1 MATPNALAASTEQP
15 SLPGARSIYSGATT
29 VSRKRTITPT
39 PSATVTATATATAT
53 ATTVA
58 TPSVASAPAVT
69 GPVKLSARI
78 VAANLK
84 HLKPAFAS
92 SENTHD
98 AMAAV
103 VYAATLSENVFAK
116 LQASNLIDGHASN
129 LAAITEV
136 VANVMPTWGAR
147 TDLFDLNAD
156 SELIANLL
164 TTLDTQATLISRK
177 ALKPWNASIS
187 PETFGAT
194 QIIVRSAA
202 LSAIS
207 ELAVAKKVSQDEVQ
221 LIVQTID
228 ELSSS
233 AVRAQFDL
241 PPSIP
246 GEQLNT
252 QTAVYLQATASA
264 ASDLLKGILSRET
277 NVSVAVDELRTVF
290 RYMLSVALY
299 GNEKELTS
307 TSLAAPIYVG
317 EAPKASV
324 PDQPKAPKAPKAQT
338 KQKTKVNS
346 EVNSEVSSIPVLQPT
361 DVPTTA
367 SLVAGVV
374 MEATEVPEIVP
385 EAAPKTSANPPTATA
400 ATVHRRR
407 II

>member
-15 SLPGARSIYSGATT
+15 SLPGARSIYSGGTAA
-29 VSRKRTITPT
+29 SRKRTITPT
-39 PSATVTATATATAT
+39 PSATVTATPTTTT
-53 ATTVA
+53 ATTTTPTTVA
-58 TPSVASAPAVT
+58 AHSVESAPTV
-69 GPVKLSARI
+69 PVKLSARI

-103 VYAATLSENVFAK
+103 VYAATLSEDVFAK

-136 VANVMPTWGAR
+136 VANVVPTWGAR
-147 TDLFDLNAD
+147 TDFNLSAD
-156 SELIANLL
+156 SELIVNLL
-164 TTLDTQATLISRK
+164 VTLDTQATLISRK
-177 ALKPWNASIS
+177 ALKPWSASIS

-233 AVRAQFDL
+233 AVRAQFGL

-246 GEQLNT
+246 GKQLNN

-277 NVSVAVDELRTVF
+277 NVSVAVNELRTVF
-290 RYMLSVALY
+290 RYMFSVALY

-317 EAPKASV
+317 ETPKTSV
-324 PDQPKAPKAPKAQT
+324 PDQPKAPKAQT
-338 KQKTKVNS
+338 KQKT
-346 EVNSEVSSIPVLQPT
+346 EVNSIPVLQPA
-361 DVPTTA
+361 DAPTA
-367 SLVAGVV
+367 APLVAGVELTS
-374 MEATEVPEIVP
+374 EATEVPEIVP

-400 ATVHRRR
+400 ATVRRRR

>member
-39 PSATVTATATATAT
+39 PSATVTTTPT
-53 ATTVA
+53 TTVA
-58 TPSVASAPAVT
+58 TPSVESAPTVPA
-69 GPVKLSARI
+69 KLSARI

-92 SENTHD
+92 SENAHD

-129 LAAITEV
+129 LTAITEV
-136 VANVMPTWGAR
+136 VANVMPTWSAR
-147 TDLFDLNAD
+147 TDFDFSAD
-156 SELIANLL
+156 SELIVNLL
-164 TTLDTQATLISRK
+164 MTLDTQATLISRK
-177 ALKPWNASIS
+177 ALKPWNTSIS

-246 GEQLNT
+246 GEQLNS

-277 NVSVAVDELRTVF
+277 NVSVAVNELRTVF
-290 RYMLSVALY
+290 RYMFSVALY

-307 TSLAAPIYVG
+307 TLLAAPIYVG

-324 PDQPKAPKAPKAQT
+324 P
-338 KQKTKVNS
+338 V
-346 EVNSEVSSIPVLQPT
+346 SIPVLQPA
-361 DVPTTA
+361 DAPTA
-367 SLVAGVV
+367 APLVAGVA
-374 MEATEVPEIVP
+374 MEATGEATEATLTEPVRTPTGSVNEV
-385 EAAPKTSANPPTATA
+385 APKTSANPPTPTTA
-400 ATVHRRR
+400 ITVRRRR

>member
-39 PSATVTATATATAT
+39 PSATVTTTPT
-53 ATTVA
+53 TTVA
-58 TPSVASAPAVT
+58 TPSVESAPTVPA
-69 GPVKLSARI
+69 KLSARI

-92 SENTHD
+92 SENAYD

-129 LAAITEV
+129 LTAITEV
-136 VANVMPTWGAR
+136 VANVMPTWSAR
-147 TDLFDLNAD
+147 TDFDFSAD
-156 SELIANLL
+156 SELIVNLL
-164 TTLDTQATLISRK
+164 MTLDTQATLISRK
-177 ALKPWNASIS
+177 ALKPWNSSIS

-246 GEQLNT
+246 GEQLNS

-277 NVSVAVDELRTVF
+277 NVSVAVNELRTVF
-290 RYMLSVALY
+290 RYMFSVALY

-324 PDQPKAPKAPKAQT
+324 P
-338 KQKTKVNS
+338 V
-346 EVNSEVSSIPVLQPT
+346 SIPVLQPA
-361 DVPTTA
+361 DAPTA
-367 SLVAGVV
+367 APLVAGVA
-374 MEATEVPEIVP
+374 MEATGEATEATLTEPVRTPTGSVNEV
-385 EAAPKTSANPPTATA
+385 APKTSANPPTPTTA
-400 ATVHRRR
+400 ITVRRRR

>member
-39 PSATVTATATATAT
+39 PSAAVTATP
-53 ATTVA
+53 TTIVA
-58 TPSVASAPAVT
+58 SVASPVESAPTV
-69 GPVKLSARI
+69 PVKLSARI

-92 SENTHD
+92 SENAHD

-147 TDLFDLNAD
+147 TDFNLNAD
-156 SELIANLL
+156 SELIVNLL
-164 TTLDTQATLISRK
+164 MTLDTQATLISRK
-177 ALKPWNASIS
+177 ALKPWSASIS

-241 PPSIP
+241 PPLIS
-246 GEQLNT
+246 GEQLNS

-277 NVSVAVDELRTVF
+277 NVSVAVNELRTVF
-290 RYMLSVALY
+290 RYMFSVALY

-317 EAPKASV
+317 EAPKVSV
-324 PDQPKAPKAPKAQT
+324 P
-338 KQKTKVNS
+338 
-346 EVNSEVSSIPVLQPT
+346 VSMPVLQPA
-361 DVPTTA
+361 DAPTA
-367 SLVAGVV
+367 APLVAGVT
-374 MEATEVPEIVP
+374 MEATGEATEATLTEPVRTSTGSVNEV
-385 EAAPKTSANPPTATA
+385 APKTSANPPTPTPTTA
-400 ATVHRRR
+400 VRRRR

>member
-39 PSATVTATATATAT
+39 PSATVTTTPT
-53 ATTVA
+53 TTVA
-58 TPSVASAPAVT
+58 TPSVESAPTVPA
-69 GPVKLSARI
+69 KLSARI

-92 SENTHD
+92 SENAHD

-129 LAAITEV
+129 LTAITEV
-136 VANVMPTWGAR
+136 VANVMPTWSAR
-147 TDLFDLNAD
+147 TDFDFSAD
-156 SELIANLL
+156 SELIVNLL
-164 TTLDTQATLISRK
+164 MTLDAQAILISRK
-177 ALKPWNASIS
+177 ALKPWNSSIS

-246 GEQLNT
+246 GEQLNS

-277 NVSVAVDELRTVF
+277 NVSVAVNELRTVF
-290 RYMLSVALY
+290 RYMFSVALY

-324 PDQPKAPKAPKAQT
+324 P
-338 KQKTKVNS
+338 V
-346 EVNSEVSSIPVLQPT
+346 SIPVLQPA
-361 DVPTTA
+361 DAPTA
-367 SLVAGVV
+367 APLVAGVA
-374 MEATEVPEIVP
+374 MEATGEATEAALTEPVRTPTGSVNEV
-385 EAAPKTSANPPTATA
+385 APKTSANPPTPTTA
-400 ATVHRRR
+400 ITVRRRR

>member
-1 MATPNALAASTEQP
+1 MATPNALAAATEQP

-39 PSATVTATATATAT
+39 PSATVTTTPT
-53 ATTVA
+53 TTVA
-58 TPSVASAPAVT
+58 TPSVESAPTVPA
-69 GPVKLSARI
+69 KLSARI

-92 SENTHD
+92 SENAHD

-129 LAAITEV
+129 LTAITEV
-136 VANVMPTWGAR
+136 VANVMPTWSAR
-147 TDLFDLNAD
+147 TDFDFSAD
-156 SELIANLL
+156 SELIVNLL
-164 TTLDTQATLISRK
+164 MTLDTQATLISRK
-177 ALKPWNASIS
+177 ALKPWNTSIS

-246 GEQLNT
+246 GEQLNS
-252 QTAVYLQATASA
+252 QTAVYLQAAASA

-277 NVSVAVDELRTVF
+277 NVSVAVNELRTVF
-290 RYMLSVALY
+290 RYMFSVALY

-324 PDQPKAPKAPKAQT
+324 P
-338 KQKTKVNS
+338 V
-346 EVNSEVSSIPVLQPT
+346 SIPVLQPA
-361 DVPTTA
+361 DAPTA
-367 SLVAGVV
+367 APLVAGVA
-374 MEATEVPEIVP
+374 MEATGEATEATLTEPVRTPTGSVNEV
-385 EAAPKTSANPPTATA
+385 APKTSANPPTPTTA
-400 ATVHRRR
+400 ITVRRRR

>member
-39 PSATVTATATATAT
+39 PSATVTTTPT
-53 ATTVA
+53 TTVA
-58 TPSVASAPAVT
+58 TPSVESAPTVPA
-69 GPVKLSARI
+69 KLSARI

-92 SENTHD
+92 SENAYD

-129 LAAITEV
+129 LTAITEV
-136 VANVMPTWGAR
+136 VANVMPTWSAR
-147 TDLFDLNAD
+147 TDFDFSAD
-156 SELIANLL
+156 SELIVNLL
-164 TTLDTQATLISRK
+164 MTLDTQATLISRK
-177 ALKPWNASIS
+177 ALKPWNSSIS

-246 GEQLNT
+246 GEQLNS

-290 RYMLSVALY
+290 RYMFSVALY

-324 PDQPKAPKAPKAQT
+324 P
-338 KQKTKVNS
+338 V
-346 EVNSEVSSIPVLQPT
+346 SIPVLQPA
-361 DVPTTA
+361 DAPTA
-367 SLVAGVV
+367 APLVAGVA
-374 MEATEVPEIVP
+374 MEATGEATEATLTEPVRTPTGSVNEV
-385 EAAPKTSANPPTATA
+385 APKTSANPPTPTTA
-400 ATVHRRR
+400 ITVRRRR

>member
-39 PSATVTATATATAT
+39 PSATVTTTPT
-53 ATTVA
+53 TTVA
-58 TPSVASAPAVT
+58 TPSVESAPTVPA
-69 GPVKLSARI
+69 KLSARI

-116 LQASNLIDGHASN
+116 LQASNLIDGHISN
-129 LAAITEV
+129 LTAITEV
-136 VANVMPTWGAR
+136 VANVMPTWSAR
-147 TDLFDLNAD
+147 TDFDFSAD
-156 SELIANLL
+156 SELIVNLL
-164 TTLDTQATLISRK
+164 MTLDTQATLISRK

-187 PETFGAT
+187 PETVGAT

-241 PPSIP
+241 PPSISGIS
-246 GEQLNT
+246 GEQLNS

-277 NVSVAVDELRTVF
+277 NVSVAVNELRTVF
-290 RYMLSVALY
+290 RYMFSVALY

-324 PDQPKAPKAPKAQT
+324 P
-338 KQKTKVNS
+338 V
-346 EVNSEVSSIPVLQPT
+346 SIPVLQPA
-361 DVPTTA
+361 DAPTA
-367 SLVAGVV
+367 APLVAGVA
-374 MEATEVPEIVP
+374 MEATGEATEATLTEPVRTPTGSVNEV
-385 EAAPKTSANPPTATA
+385 APKTSANPPTPTTA
-400 ATVHRRR
+400 ITVRRRR

>member
-39 PSATVTATATATAT
+39 PSATVTTTPT
-53 ATTVA
+53 TTVA
-58 TPSVASAPAVT
+58 TPSVESAPTVPA
-69 GPVKLSARI
+69 KLSARI

-92 SENTHD
+92 SENAHD

-129 LAAITEV
+129 LTAITEV
-136 VANVMPTWGAR
+136 VANVMPTWSAR
-147 TDLFDLNAD
+147 TDFDFSAD
-156 SELIANLL
+156 SELIVNLL
-164 TTLDTQATLISRK
+164 MTLDTQATLISRK

-246 GEQLNT
+246 GEQLNS

-277 NVSVAVDELRTVF
+277 NVSVAVNELRTVF
-290 RYMLSVALY
+290 RYMFSVALY

-324 PDQPKAPKAPKAQT
+324 P
-338 KQKTKVNS
+338 V
-346 EVNSEVSSIPVLQPT
+346 SIPVLQPA
-361 DVPTTA
+361 DAPTA
-367 SLVAGVV
+367 APLVAGVA
-374 MEATEVPEIVP
+374 MEATGEATEATLTEPVRTPTGSVNEV
-385 EAAPKTSANPPTATA
+385 APKTSANPPTPTTA
-400 ATVHRRR
+400 ITVRRRR

>member
-39 PSATVTATATATAT
+39 PSATVT
-53 ATTVA
+53 TTPTTTTTTA
-58 TPSVASAPAVT
+58 TPSVESAPTVPA
-69 GPVKLSARI
+69 KLSARI

-92 SENTHD
+92 SENAHD

-116 LQASNLIDGHASN
+116 LQASNLMDGHASN
-129 LAAITEV
+129 LTAITEV
-136 VANVMPTWGAR
+136 VANVMPTWSAR
-147 TDLFDLNAD
+147 TDFDFSAD
-156 SELIANLL
+156 SELIVNLL
-164 TTLDTQATLISRK
+164 MTLDTQATLISRK
-177 ALKPWNASIS
+177 ALKPWNTSIS

-246 GEQLNT
+246 GEQLNS

-277 NVSVAVDELRTVF
+277 NVSVAVNELRTVF
-290 RYMLSVALY
+290 RYMFSVALY

-324 PDQPKAPKAPKAQT
+324 P
-338 KQKTKVNS
+338 V
-346 EVNSEVSSIPVLQPT
+346 SIPVLQPV
-361 DVPTTA
+361 DAPTA
-367 SLVAGVV
+367 APLVAGVDTG
-374 MEATEVPEIVP
+374 MEATGEATEATLTEPVRTPTGSVNEV
-385 EAAPKTSANPPTATA
+385 APKTSANPPTPTTATE
-400 ATVHRRR
+400 TLVRRRR

>member
-39 PSATVTATATATAT
+39 PSATVTTTPT
-53 ATTVA
+53 TTVA
-58 TPSVASAPAVT
+58 TPSVESAPTVPA
-69 GPVKLSARI
+69 KLSARI

-92 SENTHD
+92 SENAHD

-136 VANVMPTWGAR
+136 VANVMPTWSAR
-147 TDLFDLNAD
+147 TDFDFSAD
-156 SELIANLL
+156 SELIVNLL
-164 TTLDTQATLISRK
+164 MTLDTQATLISRK
-177 ALKPWNASIS
+177 ALKPWNVSIS

-233 AVRAQFDL
+233 VVRAQFDL

-246 GEQLNT
+246 GEQLNS

-277 NVSVAVDELRTVF
+277 NVSVAVNELRTVF
-290 RYMLSVALY
+290 RYMFSVALY

-324 PDQPKAPKAPKAQT
+324 P
-338 KQKTKVNS
+338 V
-346 EVNSEVSSIPVLQPT
+346 SIPVLQPA
-361 DVPTTA
+361 DAPTA
-367 SLVAGVV
+367 APLVAGVA
-374 MEATEVPEIVP
+374 MEATGEATEATLTEPVRTPTGSVNEV
-385 EAAPKTSANPPTATA
+385 APKTSANPPTPTTA
-400 ATVHRRR
+400 ITVRRRR

>member
-39 PSATVTATATATAT
+39 PSATVTTTPT
-53 ATTVA
+53 TTVA
-58 TPSVASAPAVT
+58 TPSVESAPTVPA
-69 GPVKLSARI
+69 KLSARI

-129 LAAITEV
+129 LTAITEV
-136 VANVMPTWGAR
+136 VANVMPTWSAR
-147 TDLFDLNAD
+147 TDFDFSAD
-156 SELIANLL
+156 SELIVNLL
-164 TTLDTQATLISRK
+164 MTLDTQATLISRK

-187 PETFGAT
+187 PETVGAT

-241 PPSIP
+241 PPSIL
-246 GEQLNT
+246 GEQLNS

-277 NVSVAVDELRTVF
+277 NVSVAVNELRTVF
-290 RYMLSVALY
+290 RYMFSVALY

-324 PDQPKAPKAPKAQT
+324 P
-338 KQKTKVNS
+338 V
-346 EVNSEVSSIPVLQPT
+346 SIPVLQPV
-361 DVPTTA
+361 DAPTA
-367 SLVAGVV
+367 APLVAGVA
-374 MEATEVPEIVP
+374 MEATGEATEATLTEPVRTPTGSVNEV
-385 EAAPKTSANPPTATA
+385 APKTSANPPTPTTA
-400 ATVHRRR
+400 ITVRRRR

>member
-39 PSATVTATATATAT
+39 PPATVTTTPT
-53 ATTVA
+53 TTVA
-58 TPSVASAPAVT
+58 TPSVESAPTVPA
-69 GPVKLSARI
+69 KLSARI

-92 SENTHD
+92 SENAHD

-129 LAAITEV
+129 LTAITEV
-136 VANVMPTWGAR
+136 VANVMPTWSAR
-147 TDLFDLNAD
+147 TDFDFSAD
-156 SELIANLL
+156 SELIVNLL
-164 TTLDTQATLISRK
+164 MTLDTQATLISRK
-177 ALKPWNASIS
+177 ALKPWNTSIS

-241 PPSIP
+241 PPSIL
-246 GEQLNT
+246 GEQLNS
-252 QTAVYLQATASA
+252 QTAIYLQATASA

-277 NVSVAVDELRTVF
+277 NVSVAVNELRTVF
-290 RYMLSVALY
+290 RYMFSVALY

-324 PDQPKAPKAPKAQT
+324 P
-338 KQKTKVNS
+338 V
-346 EVNSEVSSIPVLQPT
+346 SIPVLQPA
-361 DVPTTA
+361 DAPTA
-367 SLVAGVV
+367 APLVAGVA
-374 MEATEVPEIVP
+374 MEATGEATEATLTEPVRTPTGSVNEV
-385 EAAPKTSANPPTATA
+385 APKTSANPPTPTTA
-400 ATVHRRR
+400 ITVRRRR

>member
-39 PSATVTATATATAT
+39 PSATVTTTPT
-53 ATTVA
+53 TTVA
-58 TPSVASAPAVT
+58 TPSVESAPTVPA
-69 GPVKLSARI
+69 KLSARI

-92 SENTHD
+92 SENAHD

-129 LAAITEV
+129 LTAITEV
-136 VANVMPTWGAR
+136 VANVMPTWSAR
-147 TDLFDLNAD
+147 TDFDFSAD
-156 SELIANLL
+156 SELIVNLL
-164 TTLDTQATLISRK
+164 MTLDTQATLISRK
-177 ALKPWNASIS
+177 ALKPWNTSIS

-246 GEQLNT
+246 GEQLNS

-277 NVSVAVDELRTVF
+277 NVSVAVNELRTVF
-290 RYMLSVALY
+290 RYMFSVALY

-324 PDQPKAPKAPKAQT
+324 P
-338 KQKTKVNS
+338 V
-346 EVNSEVSSIPVLQPT
+346 SIPVLQPA
-361 DVPTTA
+361 DAPTA
-367 SLVAGVV
+367 APLVAGVA
-374 MEATEVPEIVP
+374 MEATGEATEATLTEPVRTPTGSVNEV
-385 EAAPKTSANPPTATA
+385 APKTSANPPTPTTA
-400 ATVHRRR
+400 ITVRRRR

>member
-39 PSATVTATATATAT
+39 PSATVTTTPT
-53 ATTVA
+53 TTVA
-58 TPSVASAPAVT
+58 TPSVESAPTVPA
-69 GPVKLSARI
+69 KLSARI

-92 SENTHD
+92 SENAHD

-136 VANVMPTWGAR
+136 VANVMPTWSAR
-147 TDLFDLNAD
+147 TDFDFSAD
-156 SELIANLL
+156 SELIVNLL
-164 TTLDTQATLISRK
+164 MTLDTQATLISRK
-177 ALKPWNASIS
+177 ALKPWNTSIS

-228 ELSSS
+228 ELASS

-246 GEQLNT
+246 GEQLNS

-277 NVSVAVDELRTVF
+277 NVSVAVNELRTVF
-290 RYMLSVALY
+290 RYMFSVALY

-324 PDQPKAPKAPKAQT
+324 P
-338 KQKTKVNS
+338 
-346 EVNSEVSSIPVLQPT
+346 VSVPVSIPVLQPA
-361 DVPTTA
+361 DAPTA
-367 SLVAGVV
+367 APLVAGVA
-374 MEATEVPEIVP
+374 MEATGEATEATLTEPVRTPTGSVNEV
-385 EAAPKTSANPPTATA
+385 APKTSANPPTPTTA
-400 ATVHRRR
+400 ITVRRRR

>member
-39 PSATVTATATATAT
+39 PSATVTTTPT
-53 ATTVA
+53 TTVA
-58 TPSVASAPAVT
+58 TPSVESAPTVPA
-69 GPVKLSARI
+69 KLSARI

-92 SENTHD
+92 SENAHD

-129 LAAITEV
+129 LTAITEV
-136 VANVMPTWGAR
+136 VANMMPTWSAR
-147 TDLFDLNAD
+147 TDFDFSAD
-156 SELIANLL
+156 SELIVNLL
-164 TTLDTQATLISRK
+164 MTLDTQATLISRK

-233 AVRAQFDL
+233 VVRAQFDL

-246 GEQLNT
+246 GEQLNS

-277 NVSVAVDELRTVF
+277 NVSVAVNELRTVF
-290 RYMLSVALY
+290 RYMFSVALY

-324 PDQPKAPKAPKAQT
+324 P
-338 KQKTKVNS
+338 V
-346 EVNSEVSSIPVLQPT
+346 SIPVLQPA
-361 DVPTTA
+361 DAPTA
-367 SLVAGVV
+367 APLVAGVA
-374 MEATEVPEIVP
+374 MEATGEATEATLTEPVRTPTGSVNEV
-385 EAAPKTSANPPTATA
+385 APKTSANPPTPTTA
-400 ATVHRRR
+400 ITVRRRR

>member
-39 PSATVTATATATAT
+39 PSATVTTTPT
-53 ATTVA
+53 TTVA
-58 TPSVASAPAVT
+58 TPSVESAPTVPA
-69 GPVKLSARI
+69 KLSARI
-78 VAANLK
+78 MAANLK

-129 LAAITEV
+129 LTAITEV
-136 VANVMPTWGAR
+136 VANVMPTWSAR
-147 TDLFDLNAD
+147 TDFDFSAD
-156 SELIANLL
+156 SELIVNLL
-164 TTLDTQATLISRK
+164 MTLDTQATLISRK

-221 LIVQTID
+221 LIVQAID

-241 PPSIP
+241 PPSIL
-246 GEQLNT
+246 GEQLNS

-277 NVSVAVDELRTVF
+277 NVSVAVNELRTIF
-290 RYMLSVALY
+290 HYMFSVALY

-324 PDQPKAPKAPKAQT
+324 P
-338 KQKTKVNS
+338 V
-346 EVNSEVSSIPVLQPT
+346 SIPVLQPA
-361 DVPTTA
+361 DAPTEA
-367 SLVAGVV
+367 PLVAGVA
-374 MEATEVPEIVP
+374 MEATGEATEATLTEPVRTLTGSVNEV
-385 EAAPKTSANPPTATA
+385 APKTSANPPTPTTA
-400 ATVHRRR
+400 ITVRRRR

>member
-39 PSATVTATATATAT
+39 PSATVTTTPT
-53 ATTVA
+53 TTVA
-58 TPSVASAPAVT
+58 TPSVESAPTVPA
-69 GPVKLSARI
+69 KLSARI

-92 SENTHD
+92 SENAHD

-136 VANVMPTWGAR
+136 VANVMPTWSAR
-147 TDLFDLNAD
+147 TDFDFSAD
-156 SELIANLL
+156 SELIVNLL
-164 TTLDTQATLISRK
+164 MTLDTQATLISRK
-177 ALKPWNASIS
+177 ALKPWNTSIS

-246 GEQLNT
+246 GEQLNS

-277 NVSVAVDELRTVF
+277 NVSVAVNELRTVF
-290 RYMLSVALY
+290 RYMFSVALY

-324 PDQPKAPKAPKAQT
+324 P
-338 KQKTKVNS
+338 V
-346 EVNSEVSSIPVLQPT
+346 SIPVLQPASIAT
-361 DVPTTA
+361 PTA
-367 SLVAGVV
+367 APLVAGVA
-374 MEATEVPEIVP
+374 MEATGEATEATLTEPVRTPTGSVNEV
-385 EAAPKTSANPPTATA
+385 APKTSANPPTPTTA
-400 ATVHRRR
+400 ITVRRRR

>member
-39 PSATVTATATATAT
+39 PSATVTTTPT
-53 ATTVA
+53 TTVA
-58 TPSVASAPAVT
+58 TPSVESAPTVPA
-69 GPVKLSARI
+69 KLSARI

-92 SENTHD
+92 SENAHD

-116 LQASNLIDGHASN
+116 LQASNLIDGHISN
-129 LAAITEV
+129 LTAITEV
-136 VANVMPTWGAR
+136 VANVMPTWSAR
-147 TDLFDLNAD
+147 TDFDFSAD
-156 SELIANLL
+156 SELIVNLL
-164 TTLDTQATLISRK
+164 MTLDTQATLISRK

-187 PETFGAT
+187 PETLGAT

-246 GEQLNT
+246 GEQLNS

-277 NVSVAVDELRTVF
+277 NVSVAVNELRTVF
-290 RYMLSVALY
+290 RYMFSVALY

-324 PDQPKAPKAPKAQT
+324 P
-338 KQKTKVNS
+338 V
-346 EVNSEVSSIPVLQPT
+346 SIPVLQPA
-361 DVPTTA
+361 DAPTA
-367 SLVAGVV
+367 APLVAGVA
-374 MEATEVPEIVP
+374 MEATGEATGEATEATLTEPVRTPAGSVNEV
-385 EAAPKTSANPPTATA
+385 APKTSANPPTPTTA
-400 ATVHRRR
+400 ITVRRRR

>member
-39 PSATVTATATATAT
+39 PSATVT
-53 ATTVA
+53 TTPTTTTTTA
-58 TPSVASAPAVT
+58 TPSVESAPTVPA
-69 GPVKLSARI
+69 KLSARI

-92 SENTHD
+92 SENAHD

-136 VANVMPTWGAR
+136 VANVMPTWSAR
-147 TDLFDLNAD
+147 TDFDFSAD
-156 SELIANLL
+156 SELIVNLL
-164 TTLDTQATLISRK
+164 MTLDTQATSISRK

-233 AVRAQFDL
+233 VVRAQFDL

-246 GEQLNT
+246 GEQLNS

-277 NVSVAVDELRTVF
+277 NVSVAVNELRTVF
-290 RYMLSVALY
+290 RYMFSVALY

-324 PDQPKAPKAPKAQT
+324 P
-338 KQKTKVNS
+338 V
-346 EVNSEVSSIPVLQPT
+346 SIPVLQPASIAT
-361 DVPTTA
+361 PTA
-367 SLVAGVV
+367 APLVAGVA
-374 MEATEVPEIVP
+374 MEATGEATEATLTEPVRTPTGSVNEV
-385 EAAPKTSANPPTATA
+385 APKTSANPPTPTTA
-400 ATVHRRR
+400 ITVRRRR

>member
-39 PSATVTATATATAT
+39 PSATVTTTPT
-53 ATTVA
+53 TTVA
-58 TPSVASAPAVT
+58 TPSVESAPTVPA
-69 GPVKLSARI
+69 KLSARI
-78 VAANLK
+78 MAANLK

-92 SENTHD
+92 SENAHD

-129 LAAITEV
+129 LTAITEV
-136 VANVMPTWGAR
+136 VANVMPTWSAR
-147 TDLFDLNAD
+147 TDFDFSAD
-156 SELIANLL
+156 SELIVNLL
-164 TTLDTQATLISRK
+164 MTLDTQATLISRK

-246 GEQLNT
+246 GEQLNS
-252 QTAVYLQATASA
+252 QTTVYLQATASA

-277 NVSVAVDELRTVF
+277 NVSVAVNELRTVF
-290 RYMLSVALY
+290 RYMFSVALY

-324 PDQPKAPKAPKAQT
+324 P
-338 KQKTKVNS
+338 V
-346 EVNSEVSSIPVLQPT
+346 SIPVLQPA
-361 DVPTTA
+361 DAPTA
-367 SLVAGVV
+367 APLVAGVA
-374 MEATEVPEIVP
+374 MEATGEATEATLTEPVRTPTGSVNEV
-385 EAAPKTSANPPTATA
+385 APKTSANPPTPTTA
-400 ATVHRRR
+400 ITVRRRR

>member
-39 PSATVTATATATAT
+39 PSATVTTTPT
-53 ATTVA
+53 TTVA
-58 TPSVASAPAVT
+58 TPSVESAPTVPA
-69 GPVKLSARI
+69 KLSARI

-92 SENTHD
+92 SENAHD

-116 LQASNLIDGHASN
+116 LQASNLIDGHISN
-129 LAAITEV
+129 LTAITEV
-136 VANVMPTWGAR
+136 VANVMPTWSAR
-147 TDLFDLNAD
+147 TDFDFSAD
-156 SELIANLL
+156 SELIVNLL
-164 TTLDTQATLISRK
+164 MTLDTQATLISRK

-187 PETFGAT
+187 PETLGAT

-246 GEQLNT
+246 GEQLNS

-277 NVSVAVDELRTVF
+277 NVSVAVNELRTVF
-290 RYMLSVALY
+290 RYMFSVALY

-324 PDQPKAPKAPKAQT
+324 P
-338 KQKTKVNS
+338 V
-346 EVNSEVSSIPVLQPT
+346 SIPVLQPA
-361 DVPTTA
+361 DAPTA
-367 SLVAGVV
+367 APLVAGVA
-374 MEATEVPEIVP
+374 MEATGEATEATLTEPVRTPTGSVNEV
-385 EAAPKTSANPPTATA
+385 APKTSANPPTPTTA
-400 ATVHRRR
+400 ITVRRRR

>member
-39 PSATVTATATATAT
+39 PSATVTTTPT
-53 ATTVA
+53 TTVA
-58 TPSVASAPAVT
+58 TPSVESAPTVPA
-69 GPVKLSARI
+69 KLSARI
-78 VAANLK
+78 MATNLK

-92 SENTHD
+92 SENAHD

-129 LAAITEV
+129 LTAITEV
-136 VANVMPTWGAR
+136 VANVMPTWSAR
-147 TDLFDLNAD
+147 TDFDFSAD
-156 SELIANLL
+156 SELIVNLL
-164 TTLDTQATLISRK
+164 MTLDTQATLISRK

-246 GEQLNT
+246 GEQLNS
-252 QTAVYLQATASA
+252 QTAVYLQTTASA

-277 NVSVAVDELRTVF
+277 NVSVAVNELRTVF
-290 RYMLSVALY
+290 RYMFSVALY

-324 PDQPKAPKAPKAQT
+324 P
-338 KQKTKVNS
+338 V
-346 EVNSEVSSIPVLQPT
+346 SIPVLQPA
-361 DVPTTA
+361 DAPTA
-367 SLVAGVV
+367 APLVAGVA
-374 MEATEVPEIVP
+374 MEATGEATEATLTEPVRTPTGSVNEV
-385 EAAPKTSANPPTATA
+385 APKTSANPPTPTA
-400 ATVHRRR
+400 AITVRRRR

>member
-1 MATPNALAASTEQP
+1 
-15 SLPGARSIYSGATT
+15 
-29 VSRKRTITPT
+29 
-39 PSATVTATATATAT
+39 
-53 ATTVA
+53 
-58 TPSVASAPAVT
+58 VT

-147 TDLFDLNAD
+147 TDFNFSAD
-156 SELIANLL
+156 SELIVNLL

-290 RYMLSVALY
+290 HYMFSVALY

>member
-39 PSATVTATATATAT
+39 PSATVTTTPT
-53 ATTVA
+53 TTVA
-58 TPSVASAPAVT
+58 TPSVESAPTVPA
-69 GPVKLSARI
+69 KLSARI

-92 SENTHD
+92 SENAHD

-129 LAAITEV
+129 LTAITEV
-136 VANVMPTWGAR
+136 VANVMPTWSAR
-147 TDLFDLNAD
+147 TDFDFSAD
-156 SELIANLL
+156 SELIVNLL
-164 TTLDTQATLISRK
+164 MTLDTQATLISRK
-177 ALKPWNASIS
+177 ALKPWNTSIS

-246 GEQLNT
+246 GEQLNS

-277 NVSVAVDELRTVF
+277 NVSVAVNELRTVF
-290 RYMLSVALY
+290 RYMFSVALY
-299 GNEKELTS
+299 GNEKELPS

-324 PDQPKAPKAPKAQT
+324 P
-338 KQKTKVNS
+338 V
-346 EVNSEVSSIPVLQPT
+346 SIPVLQPA
-361 DVPTTA
+361 DAPTA
-367 SLVAGVV
+367 APLVAGVA
-374 MEATEVPEIVP
+374 MEATGEATEATLTEPVRTPTGSVNEV
-385 EAAPKTSANPPTATA
+385 APKTSANPPTPTTA
-400 ATVHRRR
+400 ITVRRRR

>member
-39 PSATVTATATATAT
+39 PSATVTTTPT
-53 ATTVA
+53 TTVA
-58 TPSVASAPAVT
+58 TPSVESAPTVPA
-69 GPVKLSARI
+69 KLSARI
-78 VAANLK
+78 MAANLK

-92 SENTHD
+92 SENAHD

-129 LAAITEV
+129 LTAITEV
-136 VANVMPTWGAR
+136 VANVMPTWSAR
-147 TDLFDLNAD
+147 TDFDFSAD
-156 SELIANLL
+156 SELIVNLL
-164 TTLDTQATLISRK
+164 MTLDTQATLISRK

-246 GEQLNT
+246 GEQLNS

-277 NVSVAVDELRTVF
+277 NVSVAVNELRTVF
-290 RYMLSVALY
+290 RYMFSVALY

-324 PDQPKAPKAPKAQT
+324 P
-338 KQKTKVNS
+338 V
-346 EVNSEVSSIPVLQPT
+346 SIPVLQPA
-361 DVPTTA
+361 DAPTA
-367 SLVAGVV
+367 APLVAGVA
-374 MEATEVPEIVP
+374 MEATGEATEATLTEPVRTPTGSVNEV
-385 EAAPKTSANPPTATA
+385 APKTSANPPTPTTA
-400 ATVHRRR
+400 ITVRRRR

>member
-39 PSATVTATATATAT
+39 PSAAVTTTPT
-53 ATTVA
+53 TTVA
-58 TPSVASAPAVT
+58 TPSVESAPTVPA
-69 GPVKLSARI
+69 KLSARI

-92 SENTHD
+92 SENAHD

-147 TDLFDLNAD
+147 TDFNLNAD
-156 SELIANLL
+156 SELIVNLL
-164 TTLDTQATLISRK
+164 MTLDTQATLISRK

-246 GEQLNT
+246 GEQLNS

-277 NVSVAVDELRTVF
+277 NVSVAVNELRTVF
-290 RYMLSVALY
+290 RYMFSVALY

-317 EAPKASV
+317 EAPKVSV
-324 PDQPKAPKAPKAQT
+324 P
-338 KQKTKVNS
+338 V
-346 EVNSEVSSIPVLQPT
+346 SIPVLQPV
-361 DVPTTA
+361 DAPTA
-367 SLVAGVV
+367 APLVAGVAME
-374 MEATEVPEIVP
+374 MEATEEAAEATLTEPVCTSTDSVPEIVP
-385 EAAPKTSANPPTATA
+385 EAAPKTSANPPTPTTA
-400 ATVHRRR
+400 VTVHRRR

>member
-39 PSATVTATATATAT
+39 PSATVTTTPT
-53 ATTVA
+53 TTVA
-58 TPSVASAPAVT
+58 TPSVESAPTVPA
-69 GPVKLSARI
+69 KLSARI

-92 SENTHD
+92 SENAHD

-116 LQASNLIDGHASN
+116 LQASNLIDGHISN
-129 LAAITEV
+129 LTAITEV
-136 VANVMPTWGAR
+136 VANVMPTWSAR
-147 TDLFDLNAD
+147 TDFDFSAD
-156 SELIANLL
+156 SELIVNLL
-164 TTLDTQATLISRK
+164 MTLDTQATLISRK

-187 PETFGAT
+187 PETLGAT

-241 PPSIP
+241 PPSIQ
-246 GEQLNT
+246 GEQLNS
-252 QTAVYLQATASA
+252 QMAVYLQATASA

-277 NVSVAVDELRTVF
+277 NVSVAVNELRTVF
-290 RYMLSVALY
+290 RYMFSVALY

-324 PDQPKAPKAPKAQT
+324 P
-338 KQKTKVNS
+338 V
-346 EVNSEVSSIPVLQPT
+346 SIPVLQPA
-361 DVPTTA
+361 DAPTA
-367 SLVAGVV
+367 APLVAGVA
-374 MEATEVPEIVP
+374 MEATGEATEATLTEPVRTPTGSVNEV
-385 EAAPKTSANPPTATA
+385 APKTSANPPTPTTA
-400 ATVHRRR
+400 ITVRRRR

>member
-39 PSATVTATATATAT
+39 PSATVTTTPT
-53 ATTVA
+53 TTVA
-58 TPSVASAPAVT
+58 TPSVESAPTVPA
-69 GPVKLSARI
+69 KLSARI

-92 SENTHD
+92 SENAHD

-129 LAAITEV
+129 LTAITEV
-136 VANVMPTWGAR
+136 VANVMPTWSAR
-147 TDLFDLNAD
+147 TDFDFSAD
-156 SELIANLL
+156 SELIVNLL
-164 TTLDTQATLISRK
+164 MTLDTQATLISRK
-177 ALKPWNASIS
+177 ALKPWNTSIS

-246 GEQLNT
+246 GEQLNS

-277 NVSVAVDELRTVF
+277 NVSVAVNELRTVF
-290 RYMLSVALY
+290 RYMFSVALY

-324 PDQPKAPKAPKAQT
+324 P
-338 KQKTKVNS
+338 
-346 EVNSEVSSIPVLQPT
+346 VSVPVSIPVLQPA
-361 DVPTTA
+361 DAPTA
-367 SLVAGVV
+367 APLVAGVA
-374 MEATEVPEIVP
+374 MEATGEATEATLTEPVRTPTGSVNEV
-385 EAAPKTSANPPTATA
+385 APKTSANPPTPTTA
-400 ATVHRRR
+400 ITVRRRR

>member
-1 MATPNALAASTEQP
+1 MATPDALAASTEQP

-39 PSATVTATATATAT
+39 PSATVTATATAT
-53 ATTVA
+53 TVA
-58 TPSVASAPAVT
+58 TPSVESAPAVT

-136 VANVMPTWGAR
+136 VANVVPTWGAR

-156 SELIANLL
+156 SELIVNLL

-264 ASDLLKGILSRET
+264 AADLLKGILNRET
-277 NVSVAVDELRTVF
+277 DVSVAVDELRTVF
-290 RYMLSVALY
+290 RYMFSVALY

-324 PDQPKAPKAPKAQT
+324 PDQPKAPKAQT
-338 KQKTKVNS
+338 KQKTEVNS
-346 EVNSEVSSIPVLQPT
+346 EVNSIPVLQPV
-361 DVPTTA
+361 DAPTA
-367 SLVAGVV
+367 APLVAGVTME

-385 EAAPKTSANPPTATA
+385 EIVSEAAPKTSANPPTATA

>member
-39 PSATVTATATATAT
+39 PSATVTTTPT
-53 ATTVA
+53 TTVA
-58 TPSVASAPAVT
+58 TPSVESAPTVPA
-69 GPVKLSARI
+69 KLSARI

-92 SENTHD
+92 SENAHD
-98 AMAAV
+98 AMAAI

-129 LAAITEV
+129 LTAITEV
-136 VANVMPTWGAR
+136 VANVMPTWSAR
-147 TDLFDLNAD
+147 TDFDFSAD
-156 SELIANLL
+156 SELIVNLL
-164 TTLDTQATLISRK
+164 MTLDTQATLISRK

-246 GEQLNT
+246 GEQLNS

-277 NVSVAVDELRTVF
+277 NVSVAVNELRTVF
-290 RYMLSVALY
+290 RYMFSVALY

-324 PDQPKAPKAPKAQT
+324 P
-338 KQKTKVNS
+338 V
-346 EVNSEVSSIPVLQPT
+346 SIPVLQPA
-361 DVPTTA
+361 DAPTAAPLVVGVA
-367 SLVAGVV
+367 SMNEATG
-374 MEATEVPEIVP
+374 EATEATLTEPVRTPTGSVNEV
-385 EAAPKTSANPPTATA
+385 APKTSANPPTPTTA
-400 ATVHRRR
+400 ITVRRRR

>member
-1 MATPNALAASTEQP
+1 M
-15 SLPGARSIYSGATT
+15 
-29 VSRKRTITPT
+29 
-39 PSATVTATATATAT
+39 
-53 ATTVA
+53 A

>member
-39 PSATVTATATATAT
+39 PSATVTTTPT
-53 ATTVA
+53 TTVA
-58 TPSVASAPAVT
+58 TPSVESAPTVPA
-69 GPVKLSARI
+69 KLSARI

-92 SENTHD
+92 SENAHD

-129 LAAITEV
+129 LTAITEV
-136 VANVMPTWGAR
+136 VANVMPTWSAR
-147 TDLFDLNAD
+147 TDFDFSAD
-156 SELIANLL
+156 SELIVNLL
-164 TTLDTQATLISRK
+164 MTLDTQATLISRK
-177 ALKPWNASIS
+177 ALKPWNTSIS

-246 GEQLNT
+246 GEQLNS
-252 QTAVYLQATASA
+252 QTAIYLQATASA

-277 NVSVAVDELRTVF
+277 NVSVAVNELRTVF
-290 RYMLSVALY
+290 RYMFSVALY

-324 PDQPKAPKAPKAQT
+324 P
-338 KQKTKVNS
+338 V
-346 EVNSEVSSIPVLQPT
+346 SIPVLQPA
-361 DVPTTA
+361 DAPTA
-367 SLVAGVV
+367 APLVAGVA
-374 MEATEVPEIVP
+374 MEATGEATEATLTEPVRTPTGSVNEV
-385 EAAPKTSANPPTATA
+385 APKTSANPPTPTTA
-400 ATVHRRR
+400 ITVRRRR

>member
-39 PSATVTATATATAT
+39 PPATVTTTPT
-53 ATTVA
+53 TTVA
-58 TPSVASAPAVT
+58 TPSVESAPTVPA
-69 GPVKLSARI
+69 KLSARI

-92 SENTHD
+92 SENAHD

-129 LAAITEV
+129 LTAITEV
-136 VANVMPTWGAR
+136 VANVMPTWSAR
-147 TDLFDLNAD
+147 TDFDFSAD
-156 SELIANLL
+156 SELIVNLL
-164 TTLDTQATLISRK
+164 MTLDTQATLISRK
-177 ALKPWNASIS
+177 ALKPWNTSIS

-246 GEQLNT
+246 GEQLNS

-277 NVSVAVDELRTVF
+277 NVSVAVNELRTVF
-290 RYMLSVALY
+290 RYMFSVALY

-324 PDQPKAPKAPKAQT
+324 P
-338 KQKTKVNS
+338 V
-346 EVNSEVSSIPVLQPT
+346 SIPVLQPA
-361 DVPTTA
+361 DAPTA
-367 SLVAGVV
+367 APLVAGVA
-374 MEATEVPEIVP
+374 MEATGEATEATLTEPVRTPTGSVNEV
-385 EAAPKTSANPPTATA
+385 APKTSANPPTPTTA
-400 ATVHRRR
+400 ITVRRRR

>member
-39 PSATVTATATATAT
+39 PSATVTTTPT
-53 ATTVA
+53 TTVA
-58 TPSVASAPAVT
+58 TPSVESAPTVPA
-69 GPVKLSARI
+69 KLSARI

-92 SENTHD
+92 SENAHD

-116 LQASNLIDGHASN
+116 LQASNLIDGHTSN
-129 LAAITEV
+129 LTAITEV
-136 VANVMPTWGAR
+136 VANVMPTWSAR
-147 TDLFDLNAD
+147 TDFDFSAD
-156 SELIANLL
+156 SELIVNLL
-164 TTLDTQATLISRK
+164 MTLDTQATLISRK

-246 GEQLNT
+246 GEQLNS

-277 NVSVAVDELRTVF
+277 NVSVAVNELRTVF
-290 RYMLSVALY
+290 RYMFSVALY

-324 PDQPKAPKAPKAQT
+324 P
-338 KQKTKVNS
+338 V
-346 EVNSEVSSIPVLQPT
+346 SIPVLQPA
-361 DVPTTA
+361 DAPTA
-367 SLVAGVV
+367 APLVAGVA
-374 MEATEVPEIVP
+374 MEATGEAMDTQATLTEPVRTPTGSVNEV
-385 EAAPKTSANPPTATA
+385 APKTSANPPTPTTATE
-400 ATVHRRR
+400 TLVRRRR

>member
-39 PSATVTATATATAT
+39 PSATVTTTPT
-53 ATTVA
+53 TTVA
-58 TPSVASAPAVT
+58 TPSVESAPTVPA
-69 GPVKLSARI
+69 KLSARI

-92 SENTHD
+92 SENAHD

-129 LAAITEV
+129 LTAITEV
-136 VANVMPTWGAR
+136 VANVMPTWSAR
-147 TDLFDLNAD
+147 TDFDFSAD
-156 SELIANLL
+156 SELIVNLL
-164 TTLDTQATLISRK
+164 MTLDTQATLISRK
-177 ALKPWNASIS
+177 ALKPWNTSIA

-246 GEQLNT
+246 GEQLNS

-277 NVSVAVDELRTVF
+277 NVSVAVNELRTVF
-290 RYMLSVALY
+290 RYMFSVALY

-324 PDQPKAPKAPKAQT
+324 P
-338 KQKTKVNS
+338 V
-346 EVNSEVSSIPVLQPT
+346 SIPVLQPA
-361 DVPTTA
+361 DAPTA
-367 SLVAGVV
+367 APLVAGVA
-374 MEATEVPEIVP
+374 MEATGEATEATLTEPVRTPTGSVNEV
-385 EAAPKTSANPPTATA
+385 APKTSANPPTPTTA
-400 ATVHRRR
+400 ITVRRRR

>member
-39 PSATVTATATATAT
+39 PSATVTTTPT
-53 ATTVA
+53 TTVA
-58 TPSVASAPAVT
+58 TPSVESAPTVPA
-69 GPVKLSARI
+69 KLSARI

-92 SENTHD
+92 SENAHD

-129 LAAITEV
+129 LTAITEV
-136 VANVMPTWGAR
+136 VANVMPTWSAR
-147 TDLFDLNAD
+147 TDFDFSAD
-156 SELIANLL
+156 SELIVNLL
-164 TTLDTQATLISRK
+164 MTLDTQATLISRK
-177 ALKPWNASIS
+177 ALKPWNSSIS

-246 GEQLNT
+246 GEQLNS

-277 NVSVAVDELRTVF
+277 NVSVAVNELRTVF
-290 RYMLSVALY
+290 RYMFSVALY

-324 PDQPKAPKAPKAQT
+324 P
-338 KQKTKVNS
+338 V
-346 EVNSEVSSIPVLQPT
+346 SIPVLQPA
-361 DVPTTA
+361 DAPTA
-367 SLVAGVV
+367 APLVAGVA
-374 MEATEVPEIVP
+374 MEATGEATEATLTEPVRTPTGSVNEV
-385 EAAPKTSANPPTATA
+385 APKTSANPPTPTTA
-400 ATVHRRR
+400 ITVRRRR